1 VSADVARA
9 TARPLLAE
17 RVDPLAAEVRSHWKR
32 VFGDR
37 GTLQLG
43 ADGRLTL
50 RRRLEDIAFEYS
62 SSSEK
67 MVAAERATMPHCV
80 RRATMPRY
88 GAAASRLQQEARR
101 LLAAERSRGLIAMQ
115 SPSGLV
121 GLSTS

>member
-1 VSADVARA
+1 MSADVARA

-62 SSSEK
+62 SSGERWPCSTKYRPRKLPDCSTATTSAESENCGSW
-67 MVAAERATMPHCV
+67 V
-80 RRATMPRY
+80 
-88 GAAASRLQQEARR
+88 
-101 LLAAERSRGLIAMQ
+101 
-115 SPSGLV
+115 
-121 GLSTS
+121 